1 MGRRQGQDTQRGK
14 ARQTDGEDQAEDVV
28 VDVPPFMKKYQ

>member
-1 MGRRQGQDTQRGK
+1 MGRRQGQDTPHSQR
-14 ARQTDGEDQAEDVV
+14 RTGEEAGIEDAS